1 MPLTT
6 NDFPMVPGYRPH
18 QFPTTIVLKRGS
30 HRLPSDGSCA
40 MEVARLVAGYP
51 WVRVGGPE
59 NFPES
64 FCPVLSTALMYA
76 NDNLNDVERQKLLPY
91 VVKMEGT
98 VGDRDIEIARA
109 KAICDVVG
117 YKYDSH
123 FAPEHN
129 AVEAIV
135 RSSHQRRQC
144 VAFMEP
150 ASFKWSTAMSETAMA
165 SSLHTVWEEYCE
177 QGASSMFRALD
188 AAFAIGP
195 QAGAVVFE
203 HAIKRAES
211 AINSHRATTLPESF
225 RPINDLT
232 PLKTYV

>member
-1 MPLTT
+1 MPLTA
-6 NDFPMVPGYRPH
+6 NDFPMVPGYKPH

-64 FCPVLSTALMYA
+64 FCPVLSTALMFA
-76 NDNLNDVERQKLLPY
+76 NDNLSDVERQKLLRY

-98 VGDRDIEIARA
+98 AGDRTIEIARA

-123 FAPEHN
+123 YAPEHN
-129 AVEAIV
+129 AVEAII
-135 RSSHQRRQC
+135 RSTHQRRQC
-144 VAFMEP
+144 VVFMEP
-150 ASFKWSTAMSETAMA
+150 ASFKWATAMSEAAMA
-165 SSLHTVWEEYCE
+165 SSLHTAWEESYE
-177 QGASSMFRALD
+177 QDASSMFRALD

-195 QAGAVVFE
+195 QAAPVEFE
-203 HAIKRAES
+203 RAIKRAES
-211 AINSHRATTLPESF
+211 AINSYSSRAL
-225 RPINDLT
+225 
-232 PLKTYV
+232 V